1 MLEKVRLTNWQELG
15 SEKLEQVQQFAQEN
29 KGTLQTVGIIVLAGA
44 TGMVVGILL
53 GKGVLAI
60 KGATMAK
67 VSATQAAP
75 LVNPASVVTSLQG
88 TVSLLNNTAV
98 NGAVLTDKVMALL
111 NALPG
116 NTVAL
121 TAGAV
126 GGGAVGVGVT
136 RRQVRQVQEQ
146 LHEQVSQTEAVQAEK
161 ARLQSEL
168 SIAEAS
174 LSKLQT
180 QPPMPTPVPSTPAT
194 QDNLEAIRGI
204 GRVFAQRLNAA
215 GIYTFA
221 DLAAQSPQELRTV
234 IGPVRSAAMVNPE
247 AWIAE
252 ARQRTGAAPLPPSAT
267 ADPANAKPAATASS
281 TAVQPSD
288 QPDQPD

>member
-15 SEKLEQVQQFAQEN
+15 KEKLGQVQQFAQEN
-29 KGTLQTVGIIVLAGA
+29 RGTLQTVGIVVLAGA
-44 TGMVVGILL
+44 TGTVIGMLL

-60 KGATMAK
+60 KGAAMAK

-75 LVNPASVVTSLQG
+75 LLNPTNAATSLQG
-88 TVSLLNNTAV
+88 TVNLLNSTAV
-98 NGAVLTDKVMALL
+98 NGAALVDKVTALL

-116 NTVAL
+116 HTVAL

-146 LHEQVSQTEAVQAEK
+146 LNEQVIQTEAAQAEK

-168 SIAEAS
+168 VSIETNLNELQA
-174 LSKLQT
+174 KLTIPAVEPAVQA
-180 QPPMPTPVPSTPAT
+180 PSTPTTVA
-194 QDNLEAIRGI
+194 QDNLEVIRGI

-221 DLAAQSPQELRTV
+221 DLAAQTPQQLRAI

-252 ARQRTGAAPLPPSAT
+252 ARQRITPTAEPTSTEQTAPVP
-267 ADPANAKPAATASS
+267 
-281 TAVQPSD
+281 PSD

>member
-15 SEKLEQVQQFAQEN
+15 KEKLEQVQQFAQEN
-29 KGTLQTVGIIVLAGA
+29 RGTLQTVGIVVLAGA
-44 TGMVVGILL
+44 TGTVIGMLL

-60 KGATMAK
+60 KGAAMAK

-75 LVNPASVVTSLQG
+75 LLNPTNAATSLQG
-88 TVSLLNNTAV
+88 TVNLLNSTAV
-98 NGAVLTDKVMALL
+98 NGAALVDKVTALL

-116 NTVAL
+116 HTVAL

-146 LHEQVSQTEAVQAEK
+146 LNEQVIQTEAAQAEK

-168 SIAEAS
+168 VSIETNLNELQA
-174 LSKLQT
+174 KLTIPAVEPAVQA
-180 QPPMPTPVPSTPAT
+180 PSTPTTVA
-194 QDNLEAIRGI
+194 QDNLEVIRGI

-221 DLAAQSPQELRTV
+221 DLAAQTPQQLRAI

-252 ARQRTGAAPLPPSAT
+252 ARQRITPTAEPTSTEQTAPVP
-267 ADPANAKPAATASS
+267 
-281 TAVQPSD
+281 PSD

>member
-15 SEKLEQVQQFAQEN
+15 KEKLEQVQQFAQEN
-29 KGTLQTVGIIVLAGA
+29 RGTLQTVGIVVLAGA
-44 TGMVVGILL
+44 TGTAIGMLL

-60 KGATMAK
+60 KGAAMAK

-75 LVNPASVVTSLQG
+75 LLNPTNAATSLQG
-88 TVSLLNNTAV
+88 TVNLLNSTAV
-98 NGAVLTDKVMALL
+98 NGAALVDKVTALL

-116 NTVAL
+116 HTVAL

-146 LHEQVSQTEAVQAEK
+146 LNEQVIQTEAAQAEK

-168 SIAEAS
+168 VSIETNLNELQA
-174 LSKLQT
+174 KLTIPAVEPAVQA
-180 QPPMPTPVPSTPAT
+180 PSTPTTVA
-194 QDNLEAIRGI
+194 QDNLEVIRGI

-221 DLAAQSPQELRTV
+221 DLAAQTPQQLRAI

-252 ARQRTGAAPLPPSAT
+252 ARQRITPTAEPTSTEQTAPVP
-267 ADPANAKPAATASS
+267 
-281 TAVQPSD
+281 PSD